1 MLTFN
6 QMFIGMLLPA
16 IVCGLLFVTYV
27 YLLNRD
33 KQRRQFQWLVAA
45 ALGIGYIIGHIALE
59 GKPNFIPKESI
70 HWLVYFTLLAILTST
85 YWDSSRWIN
94 HITQLIYSIAIPR
107 LLLDSYF
114 RYTWEPINAVI
125 WWICLTIGIYIFWNV
140 VLQSFSTL
148 PSGASVPFVYLG
160 ISGGTAL
167 ITALSGTI
175 VIALHAGI
183 IAALF
188 AAIWILAIILKR
200 RVELAG
206 EFSMQVFPNSVSPV
220 VTFLFVGVWI
230 NGYFYAEVPSVS
242 AILLLLAPT
251 LALVGR
257 INAIQRLG
265 ERNTVILQIGL
276 IALCVSI
283 ALIIAVIRSGLFG
296 ENTY

>member
-1 MLTFN
+1 MLTIN
-6 QMFIGMLLPA
+6 QMFFGMLLPA
-16 IVCGLLFVTYV
+16 IVCGSLFGTSV

-33 KQRRQFQWLVAA
+33 EQRRQFQWLVAA

-59 GKPNFIPKESI
+59 GRPNLLPKESI
-70 HWLVYFTLLAILTST
+70 HWLVYFTLLAILTGT
-85 YWDSSRWIN
+85 YWDSSRWIRL
-94 HITQLIYSIAIPR
+94 ITQLIYSIAIPR

-114 RYTWEPINAVI
+114 RYTWGPIEAVI
-125 WWICLTIGIYIFWNV
+125 WWICLTVGVYIFWNI
-140 VLQSFSTL
+140 VLQSFSAL

-160 ISGGTAL
+160 ISGGTTL

-183 IAALF
+183 IAVLF
-188 AAIWILAIILKR
+188 AAIWILTIVLQR
-200 RVELAG
+200 RVQLTG
-206 EFSMQVFPNSVSPV
+206 EFRTQVIPNSVSPV

-242 AILLLLAPT
+242 VLLLLLSPVFAM
-251 LALVGR
+251 VGR
-257 INAIQRLG
+257 INAVQRLG
-265 ERNTVILQIGL
+265 ERKTVLLQICL